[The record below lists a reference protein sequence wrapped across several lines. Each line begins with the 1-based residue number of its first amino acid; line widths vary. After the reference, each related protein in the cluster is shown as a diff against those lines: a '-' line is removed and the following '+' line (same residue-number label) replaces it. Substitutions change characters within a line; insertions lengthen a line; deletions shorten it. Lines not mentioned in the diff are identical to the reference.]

1 MFNLT
6 FIKFE
11 KKSDLKT
18 ALLILQFFVL
28 SHVMAQK
35 EFANW
40 YFGDS
45 AAVSFI
51 SGSPV
56 SINGSHM
63 STIEGCSSI
72 SDENGNLLFYTNGE
86 YVWNKEHHYMDQL
99 FANGL
104 LLGGASSTQSALIV
118 QQPRSKQYYY
128 IFTTNNL
135 ENVPYDYGVNYSVVD
150 MFADSGR
157 GSIVVK
163 NQFLIKGSCEKVAAT
178 LADNKEDI
186 WIAAPQLYTDTLFV
200 FKLGKNGLS
209 SKVVKQNTGR
219 VMDRPGFRYNYVLGQ
234 MKFSPNGKHLVYGV
248 GTNYN
253 QSNEEVYLFDFNT
266 ENGLISNSRLIQTGV
281 LPYGLEFSPNSQYL
295 YTATRFGFCQ
305 VRVNKIKPIQGIDSN
320 FVQLNL
326 GSPDGLQLGPDGKI
340 YGVDFK
346 DKMLECIENPD
357 SFGLACKYNRSCFP
371 LIYGKAIFT
380 LPSMVSSLVIPQP
393 NIIADTSCVYD
404 SAVFY
409 VQYKTY
415 DSLKW
420 DFGDGQ
426 FLQGNANTVK
436 HKYRDSGLYRISLI
450 GHSKG
455 LSDTLKK
462 QIYIHFMPRLNLG
475 NDTILCY
482 GDSLKLPVKSKTGI
496 KLLWNDFTNL
506 PNKTIKQNEN
516 VWLEYSDRFCKL
528 KDSISVKFGNKFKV
542 YIGNDTAF
550 CHQFQYVLKPS
561 KPYKTYKWNT
571 GESTN
576 SISVND
582 KGEYIL
588 NVSDSNSCASA
599 DSVLIS
605 KIDKPRIKVIYDS
618 VQCQKVTLQV
628 EAQKD
633 VQFSWND
640 MDTSLVKSV
649 DQKGIYIIEAKH
661 QFCSNFD
668 TLNLQFLSRPIF
680 TLGSDTTLCGTKILS
695 ANETGRFAWSTG
707 QSTPTISVQRPGLYW
722 LQVVRNQCSYRDSIQ
737 LSPCGNLNY
746 FIPNSFSP
754 NADNKNEVFQITV
767 NNIKEIEF
775 TVFNRWGEI
784 MFQSSTDVAEWDGKY
799 QGEVCPQGVY
809 YFYATFIAWNG
820 QIVNEKGSINLLR

>member
-1 MFNLT
+1 M
-6 FIKFE
+6 
-11 KKSDLKT
+11 KT

-28 SHVMAQK
+28 SHVKAQK
-35 EFANW
+35 EYANW

-45 AAVSFI
+45 AAVSFV

-56 SINGSHM
+56 SINGSNM

-86 YVWNKEHHYMDQL
+86 YVWNKEHRYMDQL

-118 QQPRSKQYYY
+118 QQPRSKQFYY

-150 MFADSGR
+150 MYADSGR

-209 SKVVKQNTGR
+209 SKVIKQNTGR

-380 LPSMVSSLVIPQP
+380 LPSMVSSLVLPQP
-393 NIIADTSCVYD
+393 NIVTDTNCVYD

-409 VQYKTY
+409 VQYKIY

-462 QIYIHFMPRLNLG
+462 QIYIHFMPSLNLG

-496 KLLWNDFTNL
+496 KLLWNDFTNV
-506 PNKTIKQNEN
+506 PNKTIRQKEN
-516 VWLEYSDRFCKL
+516 VWLEYSDQFCKL

-550 CHQFQYVLKPS
+550 CHQFQYVLKPN

-571 GESTN
+571 GDSTN

-628 EAQKD
+628 EAQKG
-633 VQFSWND
+633 VQFLWND

-737 LSPCGNLNY
+737 LSPCANLNY

-754 NADNKNEVFQITV
+754 NGDNKNEVFQITV

-799 QGEVCPQGVY
+799 QGEICPQGVY

>member
-1 MFNLT
+1 L
-6 FIKFE
+6 
-11 KKSDLKT
+11 KKLI
-18 ALLILQFFVL
+18 LILQFFVL
-28 SHVMAQK
+28 GHVMAQK
-35 EFANW
+35 EYANW

-56 SINGSHM
+56 SIKGSNM

-72 SDENGNLLFYTNGE
+72 SDENGNLLFYTNGV
-86 YVWNKEHHYMDQL
+86 YVWNKEHRYMDQL

-104 LLGGASSTQSALIV
+104 LLGGGSSTQSALIV
-118 QQPRSKQYYY
+118 QQPRSKQFYY

-163 NQFLIKGSCEKVAAT
+163 NQFLIKGTCEKIAAT
-178 LADNKEDI
+178 LAANKEDI
-186 WIAAPQLYTDTLFV
+186 WIAAPQLLTDTLFV

-209 SKVVKQNTGR
+209 SKVIKQNTGR
-219 VMDRPGFRYNYVLGQ
+219 VMDRPGYSYNYVLGQ

-248 GTNYN
+248 GTNHY
-253 QSNEEVYLFDFNT
+253 QSEEVYLFDFNT
-266 ENGLISNSRLIQTGV
+266 ENGLISNSRLIQTNIM
-281 LPYGLEFSPNSQYL
+281 PYGLEFSPNSQYL
-295 YTATRFGFCQ
+295 FLGTRIGFCQ
-305 VRVNKIKPIQGIDSN
+305 VKVSKIKPIQDIDSN
-320 FVQLNL
+320 FRKLSL
-326 GSPDGLQLGPDGKI
+326 GNPNGLQLGPDGRI
-340 YGVDFK
+340 YHANDARK
-346 DKMLECIENPD
+346 SLSCIENPD
-357 SFGLACKYNRSCFP
+357 SFGSACTYKRDILTLNFGKCF
-371 LIYGKAIFT
+371 FT
-380 LPSMVSSLVIPQP
+380 LPGMVSSLVIPQP
-393 NIIADTSCVYD
+393 NIVTDTTCVYD

-426 FLQGNANTVK
+426 FLQSKVNIVK
-436 HKYRDSGLYRISLI
+436 HKYRDSGLYQITLI

-462 QIYIHFMPRLNLG
+462 QIYIHFMPSLNLG

-482 GDSLKLPVKSKTGI
+482 GDSLKLLVKSKAGI
-496 KLLWNDFTNL
+496 KLLWNDFTNA

-516 VWLEYSDRFCKL
+516 VWLEYSDQFCKL
-528 KDSISVKFGNKFKV
+528 KDSISVKFGKKFKV

-550 CHQFQYVLKPS
+550 CHQFQYVLKPN

-571 GESTN
+571 GDSTN
-576 SISVND
+576 SISVNN
-582 KGEYIL
+582 KGEYVL
-588 NVSDSNSCASA
+588 NVRDSNSCASA
-599 DSVLIS
+599 DSVLV
-605 KIDKPRIKVIYDS
+605 DKVEVPKIKVIYDS
-618 VQCQKVTLQV
+618 VQCQKVTLTV
-628 EAQKD
+628 ENQKG
-633 VQFSWND
+633 VQFLWND
-640 MDTSLVKSV
+640 MDTSIVKSV

-661 QFCSNFD
+661 QFCSSFD
-668 TLNLQFLSRPIF
+668 TLDLKFLSKPYF
-680 TLGSDTTLCGTKILS
+680 NLGNDTTLCGSKILS
-695 ANETGRFAWSTG
+695 TNETGRFAWSTG
-707 QSTPTISVQRPGLYW
+707 QSTPRISVQRPGLYW
-722 LQVVRNQCSYRDSIQ
+722 LQVVRNQCAYRDSIQ

-754 NADNKNEVFQITV
+754 NSDNKNEVFQITV

-784 MFQSSTDVAEWDGKY
+784 MFQSSSDLAEWDGKY

>member
-1 MFNLT
+1 M
-6 FIKFE
+6 
-11 KKSDLKT
+11 
-18 ALLILQFFVL
+18 

-35 EFANW
+35 EYANW
-40 YFGDS
+40 FFGDS

-51 SGSPV
+51 TGSPV
-56 SINGSHM
+56 SIKGSNM

-86 YVWNKEHHYMDQL
+86 YVWNKEHRYMDQL

-118 QQPRSKQYYY
+118 QQPRSKQFYY

-163 NQFLIKGSCEKVAAT
+163 NQFLIKGSCEKIAAT
-178 LADNKEDI
+178 LAANKEDI
-186 WIAAPQLYTDTLFV
+186 WIAAPQLLTDTLFV

-209 SKVVKQNTGR
+209 SKVIKQNTGR

-248 GTNYN
+248 GTNHY
-253 QSNEEVYLFDFNT
+253 QSEEVYLFDFNT
-266 ENGLISNSRLIQTGV
+266 ENGLISNSRLIQTNAWH
-281 LPYGLEFSPNSQYL
+281 YGLEFSPNSQYL
-295 YTATRFGFCQ
+295 FLGTRMGFCQ
-305 VRVNKIKPIQGIDSN
+305 VKVSKIKPIQDIDSN
-320 FVQLNL
+320 FRKLSL
-326 GSPDGLQLGPDGKI
+326 GIPNGLQLGPDGRI
-340 YGVDFK
+340 YHANDARK
-346 DKMLECIENPD
+346 SLSCIENPD
-357 SFGLACKYNRSCFP
+357 SFSSACVFKRDILTLNFGRCV
-371 LIYGKAIFT
+371 FT
-380 LPSMVSSLVIPQP
+380 LPGMVSSLVIPQP
-393 NIIADTSCVYD
+393 NIIADTTCVYD
-404 SAVFY
+404 SAVFH

-420 DFGDGQ
+420 HFGDGQ
-426 FLQGNANTVK
+426 ILHSKSIVVK
-436 HKYRDSGLYRISLI
+436 HKYRDSGLYHITLI
-450 GHSKG
+450 GQSNG
-455 LSDTLKK
+455 LSDTLMK
-462 QIYIHFMPRLNLG
+462 QIYIHFMPSLNLG
-475 NDTILCY
+475 NDTLICY
-482 GDSLKLPVKSKTGI
+482 GDSLKLQVKAKVGV

-506 PNKTIKQNEN
+506 PSKTVKQKEN
-516 VWLEYSDRFCKL
+516 VWLVYSDQFCKL
-528 KDSISVKFGNKFKV
+528 KDSISVAFGNKFKV

-550 CHQFQYVLKPS
+550 CHQFQHVLKPNTT
-561 KPYKTYKWNT
+561 YKTYNWNT
-571 GESTN
+571 GDSTN
-576 SISVND
+576 SIAVNN

-588 NVSDSNSCASA
+588 NVKDSNSCASA
-599 DSVLIS
+599 DSVLVDKVEVP
-605 KIDKPRIKVIYDS
+605 KINIIYDS
-618 VQCQKVTLQV
+618 VQCQKVTLTV
-628 EAQKD
+628 ENQKGIK
-633 VQFSWND
+633 FLWND
-640 MDTSLVKSV
+640 MDTSMVKSV

-661 QFCSNFD
+661 QFCSSFD
-668 TLNLQFLSRPIF
+668 TLDLKFLSKPYF
-680 TLGSDTTLCGTKILS
+680 NLGNDTTLCGSKILS
-695 ANETGRFAWSTG
+695 TNETGRFAWSTG

-722 LQVVRNQCSYRDSIQ
+722 LQVVRNHCSYRDSIQ
-737 LSPCGNLNY
+737 LSPCDDLIY

-754 NADNKNEVFQITV
+754 NGDSKNEVFHITV

-775 TVFNRWGEI
+775 AVFNRWGEI